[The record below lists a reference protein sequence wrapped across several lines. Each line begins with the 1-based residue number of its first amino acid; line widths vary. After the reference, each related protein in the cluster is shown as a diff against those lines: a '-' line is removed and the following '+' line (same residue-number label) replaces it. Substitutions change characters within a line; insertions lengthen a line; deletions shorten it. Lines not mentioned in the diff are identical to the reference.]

1 MLTVA
6 FYSNSPPLV
15 LPQDSDQTTE
25 DILVAAARILGIS
38 PLCRHL
44 FGLKSRAT
52 GLWVTLGRLV
62 AKLPPNP
69 TLQFRLRFKPHSLDH
84 LKALDRCAFDYLF
97 HQVRAD
103 FLAGEIPELIKH
115 PEDGLGLVVTDI
127 LLHLLNHPG
136 KKVGDIDLKSFMPR
150 ELNGMANRLNVKRN
164 AEKLVE
170 TCQHREASFV
180 RERYLFKVEE
190 SQCTYGSEEFN
201 VQRDEGGAVHNGR
214 LCVDPYHPEQP
225 GLRYSHAPHKKAL
238 WSHLCR
244 IEDLVFVTTRSQDLT
259 VEISRKTG
267 VPCYFKLFST
277 DELEAFVG
285 CLTGYYRLMCTWTFD
300 LCRELSTPSLVF
312 LRTNKC
318 HGPIGSS
325 VSARKLQDKGGGEV
339 GVGLLR
345 ESSTEYDTFLL
356 DVVMEANAPPATYTI
371 LRQGDKFHLR
381 DTQEF
386 FDSLAVMMREFIRR
400 PDTPVRLTR
409 VLPSSDYDDT
419 QQLLLCALANR
430 EVLRQDLSGPRVISM
445 SHLSSVEDNITR
457 GRFSD
462 LIVAQ
467 WTAEKNKEVAVKV
480 PKLHT
485 IEDTERY
492 LAVMNQ
498 FLFVG
503 CDCVVAMHGIT
514 LSPLA
519 LVMEYL
525 PLGPLNVYLREH
537 DRELKEVDLVE
548 AATHLARA
556 LWYLNVEDIHH
567 NNIRCHNILVA
578 EHTDQSFKV
587 KLSDPGLVRYDQ
599 HDLHWIPREHH
610 MHPPLALHDPT
621 TDIWAFSTTLWQIFS
636 LGATPLFDADMEEV
650 RNLYATGLVL
660 PKPDKCSTD
669 LYKVMLRCWSA
680 DPQARRQPQAVMRD
694 VNQILYQVFNSR
706 QKHAYQT
713 ICTDLAD
720 DSEVQRMNGAGEGD
734 AMLSSSGP
742 DNDATSVTT
751 QLTTLTYAD
760 GSVAQVTLNQLP
772 DLMVDDLI
780 SLAATEFRPHGY
792 STGAAFSPPITT
804 QSRPVRPLNELLQ
817 FSVSSPRLPPL
828 PALPSK
834 PLHLDKSDIKFGIK
848 IGEGN
853 YGEVYR
859 GQMTDA
865 QGRKETVAIKSLKAV
880 GQTDD
885 LKREFRIM
893 QKLKHRNIVRLCGL
907 VDSDEA
913 DMYVVMEYL
922 PMGSLK
928 DYLKTHREHINNSM
942 LLKFSIDIA
951 EGMDYL
957 EQSRVIHRDLAAR
970 NILVADQYTVKITD
984 FGLAQE
990 PNKGHYYIRQT
1001 NRALPL
1007 PWYAIECIETGKF
1020 SHKSD
1025 VWSYGVTCWEMFTL
1039 GQEPDLPQKPETL
1052 IQMLKNGKR
1061 LNLKPPCH
1069 PTIYTD
1075 LIRPCWD
1082 EDPDLRPNFS
1092 ALIQVVKELQEEDL

>member
-1 MLTVA
+1 MLTIA
-6 FYSNSPPLV
+6 FYGELPPLV

-25 DILVAAARILGIS
+25 DILVAAARFLSIS

-44 FGLKSRAT
+44 FGLRNRIS
-52 GLWVTLGRLV
+52 GLWVSLGRAV
-62 AKLPPNP
+62 AKLPANP
-69 TLQFRLRFKPHSLDH
+69 TLEFRLRFKPDSLDR
-84 LKALDRCAFDYLF
+84 LKAIDRSAFDYLF

-127 LLHLLNHPG
+127 LLHLLNNPG
-136 KKVGDIDLKSFMPR
+136 RKVGDIDLKSFMPK

-190 SQCTYGSEEFN
+190 SQCNYGSEEYN
-201 VQRDEGGAVHNGR
+201 VQRDEGGAVHSAR
-214 LCVDPYHPEQP
+214 LSIDPYHSEQP
-225 GLRYSHAPHKKAL
+225 GLRYSHSPHKKAS
-238 WSHLCR
+238 WSHLCC
-244 IEDLVFVTTRSQDLT
+244 IEDLVFVITRSKDLT
-259 VEISRKTG
+259 VEVSRKTG
-267 VPCYFKLFST
+267 TPCYFKLAT
-277 DELEAFVG
+277 IEELEAFVG

-312 LRTNKC
+312 LRSNKC
-318 HGPIGSS
+318 HGPIGST
-325 VSARKLQDKGGGEV
+325 VSARKLQEKGGGEV

-345 ESSTEYDTFLL
+345 ESSSEYDTFLL
-356 DVVMEANAPPATYTI
+356 DVVVEANTPPACYTI
-371 LRQGDKFHLR
+371 LRQADKFHLR
-381 DTQEF
+381 DTRDF
-386 FDSLAVMMREFIRR
+386 YNSLGGMVRDFMRQ
-400 PDTPVRLTR
+400 PDAPVKLTR
-409 VLPSSDYDDT
+409 ILPSSDYDDT
-419 QQLLLCALANR
+419 EQLLLCASSSR
-430 EVLRQDLSGPRVISM
+430 EVHRQDLSGPRVISM
-445 SHLSSVEDNITR
+445 AHLTSMEDNITR
-457 GRFSD
+457 GRYSD
-462 LIVAQ
+462 LIRAQ
-467 WTAEKNKEVAVKV
+467 WTTDKGREVAVKV
-480 PKLHT
+480 PKLHS

-492 LAVMNQ
+492 LAVVNQ
-498 FLFVG
+498 FVFVT
-503 CDCVVAMHGIT
+503 CDCVVTMHGVT

-525 PLGPLNVYLREH
+525 PLGPLDKYLMQH
-537 DRELKEVDLVE
+537 QATLKEVDLVE

-556 LWYLNVEDIHH
+556 LWYLNDEDIHH
-567 NNIRCHNILVA
+567 NNIRCHNILVV
-578 EHTDQSFKV
+578 EHTDHSFKV
-587 KLSDPGLVRYDQ
+587 KLSDSGLVRYDQ
-599 HDLHWIPREHH
+599 RDLHWIPREYHIQ
-610 MHPPLALHDPT
+610 PPLALQDPT

-636 LGATPLFDADMEEV
+636 LGATPLPGADMEEV
-650 RNLYATGLVL
+650 RNLYATGRLL
-660 PKPDKCSTD
+660 PRPERCPSD
-669 LYKVMLRCWSA
+669 LYQVMLQCWSP
-680 DPQARRQPQAVMRD
+680 DPQTRRQPQAVMRD

-713 ICTDLAD
+713 IFSGNMD
-720 DSEVQRMNGAGEGD
+720 DSDTQQNGEAEGNS
-734 AMLSSSGP
+734 MVEE
-742 DNDATSVTT
+742 DATSVTT

-760 GSVAQVTLNQLP
+760 GSVSQVTLSQLP

-780 SLAATEFRPHGY
+780 CLTADFRPHIYEMG
-792 STGAAFSPPITT
+792 TAFSLPVTS
-804 QSRPVRPLNELLQ
+804 QSRHARPLNELLQ
-817 FSVSSPRLPPL
+817 FSVTSPRLPPL
-828 PALPSK
+828 PALPTK

-907 VDSDEA
+907 VDSDEE

-928 DYLKTHREHINNSM
+928 DYLKTHREHINNTM
-942 LLKFSIDIA
+942 LLKFAMDIA

-957 EQSRVIHRDLAAR
+957 EQERIIHRDLAAR

-990 PNKGHYYIRQT
+990 PNKGNYYIRQT

-1069 PTIYTD
+1069 PTIYTE

-1082 EDPDLRPNFS
+1082 QEPELRPNFS
-1092 ALIQVVKELQEEDL
+1092 ALIQQVKELQEEDL

>member
-6 FYSNSPPLV
+6 FYGEWLPLV
-15 LPQDSDQTTE
+15 LPQVSDQTVE
-25 DILVAAARILGIS
+25 DILVAAARVLGIS

-44 FGLKSRAT
+44 FGLRNRSN
-52 GLWVTLGRLV
+52 GLWVSLGCAV
-62 AKLPPNP
+62 EKLPANP
-69 TLQFRLRFKPHSLDH
+69 TLEFRLRFKPYTLDR
-84 LKALDRCAFDYLF
+84 LKALDRSAFDYLF

-115 PEDGLGLVVTDI
+115 PEDGLGLVVTDV
-127 LLHLLNHPG
+127 LLHLLNNPG
-136 KKVGDIDLKSFMPR
+136 RKVGDIDLKSFMPR

-170 TCQHREASFV
+170 TCQNREASFV

-190 SQCTYGSEEFN
+190 SQCSYGSEEYN
-201 VQRDEGGAVHNGR
+201 VLRDEGGAVHSAR
-214 LCVDPYHPEQP
+214 LCIDPYHTEHP
-225 GLRYSHAPHKKAL
+225 GLRYSHSPNKKAS
-238 WSHLCR
+238 WSHLCC

-259 VEISRKTG
+259 VEVSRKTG
-267 VPCYFKLFST
+267 VPCYFKLST
-277 DELEAFVG
+277 IEELEAMVG

-312 LRTNKC
+312 LRSNKC
-318 HGPIGSS
+318 HGPIGSE
-325 VSARKLQDKGGGEV
+325 VSARKLQEKGGSEV

-345 ESSTEYDTFLL
+345 ESPTEYDTFLL
-356 DVVMEANAPPATYTI
+356 DVVVEANAPPHCYTI
-371 LRQGDKFHLR
+371 QRQGDKFHLQDSR
-381 DTQEF
+381 DF
-386 FDSLAVMMREFIRR
+386 YSSLGGMIRDFVRRSDSPL
-400 PDTPVRLTR
+400 RLTR
-409 VLPSSDYDDT
+409 VLPFSDYDDT
-419 QQLLLCALANR
+419 EQLLICASSSR
-430 EVLRQDLSGPRVISM
+430 EMRRQDLSGPRVISM
-445 SHLSSVEDNITR
+445 SHLTSIEDNISR
-457 GRFSD
+457 GRYSD
-462 LIVAQ
+462 LIRAQ
-467 WTAEKNKEVAVKV
+467 WSGDKSREVAVKV
-480 PKLHT
+480 PKLHS

-492 LAVMNQ
+492 LAVLNQ
-498 FLFVG
+498 FAFVT
-503 CDCVVAMHGIT
+503 CDCVVAVHGVT

-519 LVMEYL
+519 LVMEFL
-525 PLGPLNVYLREH
+525 PLGPLDKYLQEH
-537 DRELKEVDLVE
+537 HTSLKEVDLVE

-567 NNIRCHNILVA
+567 NNIRCHNILVV

-587 KLSDPGLVRYDQ
+587 KLSDPGLVRYD
-599 HDLHWIPREHH
+599 HRDLHWIPREYHIQ
-610 MHPPLALHDPT
+610 PPLALQDPT

-636 LGATPLFDADMEEV
+636 LGATPLPGADMEEM
-650 RNLYATGLVL
+650 RSLYATGLVL
-660 PKPDKCSTD
+660 PRPDRCPRD
-669 LYKVMLRCWSA
+669 LYQVMLRCWSP

-713 ICTDLAD
+713 IYSEDTDLQQQNG
-720 DSEVQRMNGAGEGD
+720 EVE
-734 AMLSSSGP
+734 SSVKVAEE
-742 DNDATSVTT
+742 DTTSVTT

-772 DLMVDDLI
+772 DLMVDNLI
-780 SLAATEFRPHGY
+780 SFNTPEFQPPHIYEMG
-792 STGAAFSPPITT
+792 TAFSL
-804 QSRPVRPLNELLQ
+804 PVSSQVRNVKPLDVLLQ

-828 PALPSK
+828 PALPTK

-865 QGRKETVAIKSLKAV
+865 QGRQETVAIKSLKAV

-907 VDSDEA
+907 VDSDEE

-928 DYLKTHREHINNSM
+928 DYLKTHREHINNTM
-942 LLKFSIDIA
+942 LLKFAMDIA

-957 EQSRVIHRDLAAR
+957 EQSRIIHRDLAAR
-970 NILVADQYTVKITD
+970 NILVADQHTVKITD

-990 PNKGHYYIRQT
+990 PNKGNYYIRQT

-1025 VWSYGVTCWEMFTL
+1025 VWSYGVTCWEMFTR

-1069 PTIYTD
+1069 PTIYAE

-1082 EDPDLRPNFS
+1082 QEPETRPNFS
-1092 ALIQVVKELQEEDL
+1092 ALIQQVKELQEEDL